1 MIQYAKANLHPS
13 RIPVSL
19 LFKLILVM
27 NGVYF
32 MKACGIPIV
41 PECYAIFFI
50 WRLISLSRERLCG

>member
-1 MIQYAKANLHPS
+1 MIQHAKANLHPS

-41 PECYAIFFI
+41 PECHAIFLF
-50 WRLISLSRERLCG
+50 GV